1 MAKPTES
8 KRELH
13 IRETLLLYWQTTL
26 EFKKEAWLALLLPIS
41 SASLSIFT
49 PFFASKVLANI
60 IVRGPGLWTHFI
72 WFASTAFIG
81 VILNIIGIRACM
93 SVQAK
98 VAARL
103 NEKLFTTL
111 LKRSVGFYSNQ
122 VGGKLVSDALDFVM
136 SYGQLFNA
144 GFISGSSF
152 VLTIIVGLILV
163 IISNWVIG
171 LGLTI
176 LLSILVYWTFLDA
189 RRRSNIRIERLKIAK
204 RMISHLSDSIVNAV
218 TVKTFAQ
225 EAHEFATHHKVNA
238 ELEAAKIRD
247 WQHSVTSENERVGLL
262 LFTQIALVFGL
273 IVLTAHNRSLLAG
286 GIFAFT
292 YTLTI
297 INRFF
302 TVNTMTRQIEEA
314 FLNASSMT
322 IILSEQPEVVDIPNA
337 KDLQVTKGAIDCNDI
352 SFHYADT
359 NSAENIF
366 AKLNLHIKPGEK
378 IGLVGHSGGG
388 KSTLTRLLLRFD
400 DVTDGAISIDGQAI
414 HEITQSS
421 LRQAISYVPQEPLLF
436 HRSIRENIAYGKP
449 TATQAE
455 IEKAA
460 HMAYAHDFIS
470 ELSDGYNTLVG
481 ERGVKLSGGQ
491 RQRIAI
497 ARAILKNAP
506 ILVLDEATSA
516 LDSESE
522 KLIQKALWELME
534 GKTAVVIA
542 HRLSTIQKMDRI
554 LVLDH
559 GEITEDGTHKELLKK
574 DGTYA
579 KLWAHQSGGFIEE

>member
-1 MAKPTES
+1 MTKPSES

-13 IRETLLLYWQTTL
+13 VRETLRIYWETTIQY
-26 EFKKEAWLALLLPIS
+26 KKEAWLALLLPIS
-41 SASLSIFT
+41 SASLGILT

-60 IVRGPGLWTHFI
+60 IIRGPGLWAHFI
-72 WFASTAFIG
+72 WFASTAFVG
-81 VILNIIGIRACM
+81 VILNIVGIRACM
-93 SVQAK
+93 ALQAR
-98 VAARL
+98 VTSRL
-103 NEKLFTTL
+103 NERIFTTL
-111 LKRSVGFYSNQ
+111 LQRSVGFYGNQ

-136 SYGQLFNA
+136 SYGQLFIS
-144 GFISGSSF
+144 GFITGSSF
-152 VLTIIVGLILV
+152 ALTIILGLVLV
-163 IISNWVIG
+163 IISNWMIGIG
-171 LGLTI
+171 LSI
-176 LLSILVYWTFLDA
+176 LLAILVYWTFLDA
-189 RRRSNIRIERLKIAK
+189 RRRSDVRVERLKIAK
-204 RMISHLSDSIVNAV
+204 RLVSHLSDSIVNAI

-225 EAHEFATHHKVNA
+225 EAREIATHSVINI
-238 ELEAAKIRD
+238 ELEATKIRD
-247 WQHSVTSENERVGLL
+247 WQQSATSENERVGLL

-273 IVLTAHNRSLLAG
+273 IILTAHDHSLLAG

-314 FLNASSMT
+314 LLNASPMT
-322 IILSEQPEVVDIPNA
+322 VILGQEPEITDAPDAQQLTVTHGAVDFSNVSFRYDDAKSTNYIF
-337 KDLQVTKGAIDCNDI
+337 KDL
-352 SFHYADT
+352 
-359 NSAENIF
+359 
-366 AKLNLHIKPGEK
+366 NLEIKPGQK

-400 DVTDGAISIDGQAI
+400 DITGGTITIDDQNLKEVTQ
-414 HEITQSS
+414 TS
-421 LRQAISYVPQEPLLF
+421 LRKAISYVPQEPLLF
-436 HRSIRENIAYGKP
+436 HRSIRENIAYGNLK
-449 TATQAE
+449 ASQAD

-460 HMAYAHDFIS
+460 KMAYAHDFIKQLS
-470 ELSDGYNTLVG
+470 EGYDTLVG

-497 ARAILKNAP
+497 ARAILKDAP

-534 GKTAVVIA
+534 GKTALVIA

-559 GEITEDGTHKELLKK
+559 GKIVEDGTHKQLLKK
-574 DGTYA
+574 DGVYA

>member
-1 MAKPTES
+1 M
-8 KRELH
+8 
-13 IRETLLLYWQTTL
+13 
-26 EFKKEAWLALLLPIS
+26 ALLLPIS
-41 SASLSIFT
+41 SAILSVFT

-60 IVRGPGLWTHFI
+60 VTRGPELWTYFI
-72 WFASTAFIG
+72 WFAASALVG
-81 VILNIIGIRACM
+81 VVLNIIGIRACM
-93 SVQAK
+93 AIQSK
-98 VAARL
+98 VVALL
-103 NEKLFTTL
+103 NERVFTTL

-122 VGGKLVSDALDFVM
+122 VGGKLVSDALDFAM

-144 GFISGSSF
+144 LFITGSGFA
-152 VLTIIVGLILV
+152 LTIVIGLLLV
-163 IISNWVIG
+163 CISNWIIG
-171 LGLTI
+171 VGLAVLLTI
-176 LLSILVYWTFLDA
+176 LIYWTSIEA
-189 RRRSNIRIERLKIAK
+189 RRRSSIRVERLKIAK

-225 EAHEFATHHKVNA
+225 EEREIATHHKVNL

-247 WQHSVTSENERVGLL
+247 WQRAVTSENERVGLL
-262 LFTQIALVFGL
+262 LFTQIILVFSL

-292 YTLTI
+292 YTLTL

-302 TVNTMTRQIEEA
+302 TVNTMTRQVEEA
-314 FLNASSMT
+314 FLNASPMT
-322 IILSEQPEVVDIPNA
+322 VILNQEPEISDRPDAKELVVSD
-337 KDLQVTKGAIDCNDI
+337 GAINCTDI
-352 SFHYADT
+352 SFHYRDAKG
-359 NSAENIF
+359 ENIF
-366 AKLNLHIKPGEK
+366 EGLNLHIKAGQK

-400 DVTDGAISIDGQAI
+400 DIAGGAITIDDQNIASV
-414 HEITQSS
+414 TQTS
-421 LRQAISYVPQEPLLF
+421 LREAISYVPQEPLLF
-436 HRSIRENIAYGKP
+436 HRTIRENIAYGNRK
-449 TATQAE
+449 ASQAE

-460 HMAYAHDFIS
+460 RMAYAHEFI
-470 ELSDGYNTLVG
+470 EQLPEGYDTLVG

-491 RQRIAI
+491 RQRVAI

-559 GEITEDGTHKELLKK
+559 GKITEDGTHKQLLKRE
-574 DGTYA
+574 GTYA
-579 KLWAHQSGGFIEE
+579 KLWSHQSGGFIEE

>member
-1 MAKPTES
+1 MAKPNES

-13 IRETLLLYWQTTL
+13 VRETLRIYWETTIQY
-26 EFKKEAWLALLLPIS
+26 KKEAWLALLLPIS
-41 SASLSIFT
+41 SASLGILT

-60 IVRGPGLWTHFI
+60 IIRGPGLWAHFI
-72 WFASTAFIG
+72 WFASTAFVG
-81 VILNIIGIRACM
+81 VILNIVGIRACM
-93 SVQAK
+93 ALQAR
-98 VAARL
+98 VTSRL
-103 NEKLFTTL
+103 NERIFTTL
-111 LKRSVGFYSNQ
+111 LQRSVGFYGNQ

-136 SYGQLFNA
+136 SYGQLFIS
-144 GFISGSSF
+144 GFITGSSF
-152 VLTIIVGLILV
+152 ALTIILGLVLV
-163 IISNWVIG
+163 IISNWMIGIG
-171 LGLTI
+171 LSI
-176 LLSILVYWTFLDA
+176 LLAILVYWTFLDA
-189 RRRSNIRIERLKIAK
+189 RRRSDVRVERLKIAK
-204 RMISHLSDSIVNAV
+204 RLVSHLSDSIVNAI

-225 EAHEFATHHKVNA
+225 EAREIATHSVINI
-238 ELEAAKIRD
+238 ELEATKIRD
-247 WQHSVTSENERVGLL
+247 WQQSATSENERVGLL

-273 IVLTAHNRSLLAG
+273 IILTAHDHSLLAG

-314 FLNASSMT
+314 LLNASPMT
-322 IILSEQPEVVDIPNA
+322 VILGQEPEITDAPDAQQLTVTHGAVDFSNVSFRYDDAKSTNYIF
-337 KDLQVTKGAIDCNDI
+337 KDL
-352 SFHYADT
+352 
-359 NSAENIF
+359 
-366 AKLNLHIKPGEK
+366 NLEIKPGQK

-400 DVTDGAISIDGQAI
+400 DITGGTITIDDQNLKEVTQ
-414 HEITQSS
+414 TS
-421 LRQAISYVPQEPLLF
+421 LRKAISYVPQEPLLF
-436 HRSIRENIAYGKP
+436 HRSIRENIAYGNLK
-449 TATQAE
+449 ASQAD

-460 HMAYAHDFIS
+460 KMAYAHDFIKQLS
-470 ELSDGYNTLVG
+470 EGYDTLVG

-497 ARAILKNAP
+497 ARAILKDAP

-534 GKTAVVIA
+534 GKTALVIA

-559 GEITEDGTHKELLKK
+559 GKIVEDGTHKQLLKK
-574 DGTYA
+574 DGVYA

>member
-1 MAKPTES
+1 MTKPTES
-8 KRELH
+8 KRSLH
-13 IRETLLLYWQTTL
+13 VRETLALYWNITL
-26 EFKKEAWLALLLPIS
+26 QFKKEAWLALLLPIS

-60 IVRGPGLWTHFI
+60 IIRGPGLWTHFA
-72 WFASTAFIG
+72 WFASTAFVG

-93 SVQAK
+93 AIQAK

-103 NEKLFTTL
+103 NETIFTTL
-111 LKRSVGFYSNQ
+111 LGRSVGFYSNQ
-122 VGGKLVSDALDFVM
+122 VGGKLVSDALDYVT

-144 GFISGSSF
+144 GFISGCSF
-152 VLTIIVGLILV
+152 VLTIVIGLVLV
-163 IISNWVIG
+163 IISNWIIG
-171 LGLTI
+171 LGLAV
-176 LLSILVYWTFLDA
+176 LLAILVYWTFLDA
-189 RRRSNIRIERLKIAK
+189 RRRSNIRVERLKIAK

-225 EAHEFATHHKVNA
+225 EAREFATHHKVNA

-247 WQHSVTSENERVGLL
+247 WQHSVTSENERIGLL

-273 IVLTAHNRSLLAG
+273 IILTARNRSLLAG

-314 FLNASSMT
+314 FLNASPMT
-322 IILSEQPEVVDIPNA
+322 VILSQEPEISDTPDATQLTI
-337 KDLQVTKGAIDCNDI
+337 TEGAIDCTNV
-352 SFHYADT
+352 SFHYSDAKSTDKIF
-359 NSAENIF
+359 EN
-366 AKLNLHIKPGEK
+366 LNLHIKPGEK

-400 DVTDGAISIDGQAI
+400 DATDGTITIDSQ
-414 HEITQSS
+414 EIRSVTQTS
-421 LRQAISYVPQEPLLF
+421 LREAISYVPQEPLLF
-436 HRSIRENIAYGKP
+436 HRSIRENIAYGNIDASE
-449 TATQAE
+449 TA
-455 IEKAA
+455 IKKAA
-460 HMAYAHDFIS
+460 RMAYAHDFITQLP
-470 ELSDGYNTLVG
+470 EGYDTLVG

-491 RQRIAI
+491 RQRVAI

-559 GEITEDGTHKELLKK
+559 GKITEDGSHKELLKK